1 MRAFAFISIVLSL
14 VALIL
19 SMLCLFV
26 GHTRG
31 FIEDGQILTI
41 TISPAGK
48 ERLWNLTT
56 SEPDN
61 ADSQLGSFT
70 SQVGINDWY
79 SLYVMNYCTGSHANS
94 TSEATEAC
102 SEAVPFFSF
111 NPIQL
116 IRPQLSGSSGFSIG
130 GLSAGVSI
138 SASGWPS
145 QIDDV
150 SGKIES
156 GYKAMFF
163 ILCLGIAASG
173 VEAIVSSVVV
183 LMDRSELNH
192 GTSVSWINLALALT
206 SFLGLA
212 LASSIIT
219 ATMVP
224 FVNTVNVQGADI
236 GLGATK
242 GTKFLWMTWSATI
255 LMPIT
260 GCIWLLDYF
269 VERRFLYGYGTQT
282 YGNTRMMDYRAREKE
297 LKAERKI
304 FKKERAMEHEAYKS
318 ARLDRITGGRL
329 DTIRGNL
336 FDLYLNDRLYDP
348 LGVVDIVGAASCR
361 ASLDQAFYNL
371 FRGQVVRTLAEFLVH
386 IRLFSD

>member
-19 SMLCLFV
+19 SMLCLFA

-41 TISPAGK
+41 TISPMGK

-56 SEPDN
+56 SNPDN
-61 ADSQLGSFT
+61 TDSQLGSLT

-79 SLYVMNYCTGSHANS
+79 SLYVMNYCTGSYANS
-94 TSEATEAC
+94 TSEATESC

-116 IRPQLSGSSGFSIG
+116 IRPQLNGSSGFSIG

-163 ILCLGIAASG
+163 MLCLGIAASG
-173 VEAIVSSVVV
+173 VEAIVSLVVV
-183 LMDRSELNH
+183 LMDRRDLNH
-192 GTSVSWINLALALT
+192 
-206 SFLGLA
+206 GLA
-212 LASSIIT
+212 LASTIIT

-242 GTKFLWMTWSATI
+242 GTKFLWMTWSATV
-255 LMPIT
+255 LMLLT

-269 VERRFLYGYGTQT
+269 VERRFLYCYGTQA

-297 LKAERKI
+297 LKAERKMY
-304 FKKERAMEHEAYKS
+304 KKERAMEHEAYKS
-318 ARLDRITGGRL
+318 ARLAQRAHGTRGFLQPLPGELVRHAAICIEFWASVASFRWVVEFVDFACEQFG
-329 DTIRGNL
+329 TIAKL
-336 FDLYLNDRLYDP
+336 P
-348 LGVVDIVGAASCR
+348 
-361 ASLDQAFYNL
+361 
-371 FRGQVVRTLAEFLVH
+371 
-386 IRLFSD
+386 

>member
-1 MRAFAFISIVLSL
+1 MRAFAFISILLSL

-19 SMLCLFV
+19 SMLCLFA

-41 TISPAGK
+41 TISPVGK

-56 SEPDN
+56 SDPDN
-61 ADSQLGSFT
+61 TDSQFDSLT

-79 SLYVMNYCTGSHANS
+79 SLYVMNYCTGSYANS
-94 TSEATEAC
+94 TSEATESC

-116 IRPQLSGSSGFSIG
+116 IRPQINGSTGFSIG

-163 ILCLGIAASG
+163 MLCLGIAASG

-183 LMDRSELNH
+183 LMDRRDLNH
-192 GTSVSWINLALALT
+192 GTSVSWINLALAL
-206 SFLGLA
+206 
-212 LASSIIT
+212 
-219 ATMVP
+219 
-224 FVNTVNVQGADI
+224 
-236 GLGATK
+236 
-242 GTKFLWMTWSATI
+242 
-255 LMPIT
+255 
-260 GCIWLLDYF
+260 
-269 VERRFLYGYGTQT
+269 
-282 YGNTRMMDYRAREKE
+282 
-297 LKAERKI
+297 
-304 FKKERAMEHEAYKS
+304 
-318 ARLDRITGGRL
+318 
-329 DTIRGNL
+329 
-336 FDLYLNDRLYDP
+336 
-348 LGVVDIVGAASCR
+348 
-361 ASLDQAFYNL
+361 
-371 FRGQVVRTLAEFLVH
+371 VRPP
-386 IRLFSD
+386 